1 MLSKKNNYLFKLIMF
16 CVVGI
21 YSAPA
26 WTETAQVATATADS
40 EQVSPEQ
47 ENNEQENPEQEI
59 IEQDQELLAET
70 EALVEDL
77 EAKSKEAKEK
87 FAIFKKV
94 SGEKRSLAGTQ
105 VLDIEKEIRKSLDT
119 LIENIKT
126 LGSQEF
132 DTSSHL
138 QAAKKY
144 TAEQSKSIIGE
155 IKYIKLRMD
164 SLKGEREKTEAGEM
178 FLLQQK
184 INHGQSI
191 IDQLLK
197 ALLENTERMKLVDLD
212 AGKVLDYLKKE
223 LQGIAT
229 NTSTLIKVS
238 TDKINTLKRGIEK
251 AGEKQSLDL
260 VGELNA
266 LEERKAGL
274 VASLRST
281 IKLMKQLELET
292 SEYSLLLIQSAGQI
306 DETLLDKK
314 VVVGLIEQ
322 WIEDAKDWLVENGP
336 GFLVTVFTVI
346 LILFVF
352 KLLAMLSERVVRK
365 VIASSLTS
373 ISELLREFFENMV
386 SKLVMLIGIL
396 VAMAHVG
403 VQIGPLLAGL
413 GVVGFIVGFALQD
426 TLSNFASGVMI
437 LIYKPFDTGDVIEA
451 AGQKGTVSNMTL
463 VSTTVMTFDNQILII
478 PNNKIWGDIIKN
490 VTSQENRRVDFEFYV
505 NKDADIDQ
513 VEGVLNDIIQQ
524 HELIL
529 AEPESV
535 VKLHRI
541 EKYSLAFIVR
551 PWVKTNDYWQVYWDI
566 TRAVKQRFEK
576 EAIPQA
582 VPKQD
587 VQIIKTVG

>member
-1 MLSKKNNYLFKLIMF
+1 MSLKKNNYLLNLIMKLIMF

-26 WTETAQVATATADS
+26 WTETSQVETAPADS
-40 EQVSPEQ
+40 EQVIPEQ
-47 ENNEQENPEQEI
+47 EN

-77 EAKSKEAKEK
+77 KAKSKEAKEK
-87 FAIFKKV
+87 FAIVKKET
-94 SGEKRSLAGTQ
+94 GEKRSLAGTQ

-126 LGSQEF
+126 LESQEF

-138 QAAKKY
+138 KAAKKY
-144 TAEQSKSIIGE
+144 TAQQTKSIIDE
-155 IKYIKLRMD
+155 IKYIKLRISSVQD
-164 SLKGEREKTEAGEM
+164 KKDETEAGEM
-178 FLLQQK
+178 FLHEQR
-184 INHGQSI
+184 INQAQSI
-191 IDQLLK
+191 TDQLLK
-197 ALLENTERMKLVDLD
+197 ALLENTERMKLVGLD
-212 AGKVLDYLKKE
+212 ASKVLDYLKKE
-223 LQGIAT
+223 LQDLAT
-229 NTSTLIKVS
+229 NTSTRVKIS
-238 TDKINTLKRGIEK
+238 TDKISTLKRGIAK
-251 AGEKQSLDL
+251 AGENQSLDL

-274 VASLRST
+274 TASLRST

-292 SEYSLLLIQSAGQI
+292 SEYSLQLIQSVGQI

-314 VVVGLIEQ
+314 VVVSLIQQ
-322 WIEDAKDWLVENGP
+322 WVEDVKDWLVENGP
-336 GFLVTVFTVI
+336 NFLVTVFTVI
-346 LILFVF
+346 LILCVF
-352 KLLAMLSERVVRK
+352 KLLAMLSERVVRN

-396 VAMAHVG
+396 VALAHIG

-426 TLSNFASGVMI
+426 TLSNFASGIMI

-463 VSTTVMTFDNQILII
+463 VSTTVLTFDNQILII

-490 VTSQENRRVDFEFYV
+490 VTAQDKRRVDFEFFV

-513 VEGVLNDIIQQ
+513 VEGILNEIIQQ

-529 AEPESV
+529 ADPEPTI
-535 VKLHRI
+535 KLHRI

-551 PWVKTNDYWQVYWDI
+551 PWVKTDDYWGVYWDI

-587 VQIIKTVG
+587 VQIINTDG